1 MRYASAN
8 GASCRSP
15 AGGTGRSEA
24 RHDFCFAA
32 ASGDEGFDETIRV
45 TFSDRLGNF
54 AVLNLTATRVMLAF
68 VTATEKVSRLGTERI
83 GSCRVMSRRELGQ
96 QELS

>member
-1 MRYASAN
+1 MAQAA
-8 GASCRSP
+8 GAP
-15 AGGTGRSEA
+15 QEVQGRSEA

-54 AVLNLTATRVMLAF
+54 AVLNLTAARVMLAF
-68 VTATEKVSRLGTERI
+68 VIATEKVSRLGTRADWAA
-83 GSCRVMSRRELGQ
+83 VA
-96 QELS
+96 